1 MVLNPD
7 AYSLENCKEL
17 SKENL
22 KQEDCV
28 VDEMK
33 ISYKN
38 SLQNKQPKS
47 TIKSIDNID
56 KDC

>member
-1 MVLNPD
+1 MVINPD

-22 KQEDCV
+22 KQKDNVV

-38 SLQNKQPKS
+38 SLQNK
-47 TIKSIDNID
+47 
-56 KDC
+56 

>member
-22 KQEDCV
+22 KQEDYV

-38 SLQNKQPKS
+38 SLQNK
-47 TIKSIDNID
+47 
-56 KDC
+56 